1 MNEAKLW
8 FWILLDVMIA
18 AVVIFGVVAGLP
30 VLGQYGRSL
39 APSRTVTVSAEGKT
53 TATPDLAE
61 LTFSVVTQGQDPKA
75 LSDNNNTKM
84 NSVIQFLGNQGV
96 ASSDI
101 QTVSYDLQ
109 PNYQYPQ
116 NGVQGVINGYTLTQ
130 SVQVKIRDLT
140 KVASVIGGLAPL
152 GVNQIGSVN
161 FTFSNESQV
170 QVLAAARADA
180 LANAEKEATQMANA
194 AGGSLGPVVSV
205 TENNYIPGPRPM
217 YAMAAGAAMSTAS
230 VAPTIQPGSED
241 VTDTVT
247 VTYTLQ

>member
-8 FWILLDVMIA
+8 FWILLDAMIA
-18 AVVIFGVVAGLP
+18 AIVIFGVILGLP

-39 APSRTVTVSAEGKT
+39 APARTVTVSAQGKT

-61 LTFSVVTQGQDPKA
+61 FTFSVVTQGQNPQA

-84 NSVIQFLGNQGV
+84 NSVMQFLGQQGI

-130 SVQVKIRDLT
+130 SVQAKIRDLT

-152 GVNQIGSVN
+152 GVNQIGSVD

-170 QVLAAARADA
+170 QVLAVARADA
-180 LANAEKEATQMANA
+180 LANAQKEAAQMAAA
-194 AGGSLGPVVSV
+194 AGEPLGAVVNV
-205 TENNYIPGPRPM
+205 TENNYVPAPRTM
-217 YAMAAGAAMSTAS
+217 YAMAAGTAANSS
-230 VAPTIQPGSED
+230 VTPTIQVGSED
-241 VTDTVT
+241 VTDMVT
-247 VTYTLQ
+247 VTYALQ